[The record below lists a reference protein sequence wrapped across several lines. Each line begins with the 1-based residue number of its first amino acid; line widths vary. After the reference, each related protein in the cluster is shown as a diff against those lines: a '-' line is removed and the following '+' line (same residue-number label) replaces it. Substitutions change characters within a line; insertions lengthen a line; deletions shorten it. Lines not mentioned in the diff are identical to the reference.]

1 METSKQRLK
10 VDRNEI
16 NYLRVTL
23 ESYDGMALVRTIDP
37 SAAIIEVCISPGC
50 RPLVLELIND
60 LKNREG
66 IHIET
71 QWCEKSG
78 KDY

>member
-1 METSKQRLK
+1 METINHRLK

-23 ESYDGMALVRTIDP
+23 ESYDGMALVRTLDP
-37 SAAIIEVCISPGC
+37 HAAVIEVRISPGC
-50 RPLVLELIND
+50 EPLVLELLND
-60 LKNREG
+60 LRDREG

-71 QWCEKSG
+71 P
-78 KDY
+78 